1 MIINTICILNISS
14 SSLFTIFFYSQ
25 YKNCKV
31 CGFVYIHDEKS
42 KTDKHE
48 TSTGEN
54 TRNENSILEN
64 ATNENTI
71 QRNTTSEE
79 QKQTLRKMF
88 RLKPED
94 KNVFVMLK
102 LG

>member
-1 MIINTICILNISS
+1 M
-14 SSLFTIFFYSQ
+14 
-25 YKNCKV
+25 
-31 CGFVYIHDEKS
+31 CGFVYIQDEKS

-48 TSTGEN
+48 NSIS
-54 TRNENSILEN
+54 ENSKHEN
-64 ATNENTI
+64 STPESTKSKNI
-71 QRNTTSEE
+71 TSEE

-94 KNVFVMLK
+94 KNVFVMLR

>member
-1 MIINTICILNISS
+1 MCFKYKLIKYFYNY
-14 SSLFTIFFYSQ
+14 FYSQ

-31 CGFVYIHDEKS
+31 CGFVYIQDEKS

-48 TSTGEN
+48 NTIGEN
-54 TRNENSILEN
+54 TKNENSIPENSTPEN
-64 ATNENTI
+64 ATPENTI
-71 QRNTTSEE
+71 QKNTTSEE

-94 KNVFVMLK
+94 KNVFVMLR